1 MGEPRRLNNMQ
12 PTPGLAAIGN
22 QLTSQLNGPPAPSGA
37 LPATQPVSLP
47 QTDQLDPSIV
57 ALMHGIKTSEGTNGD
72 YNAIGDEGTAA
83 GIGQWSN
90 ESNGVPQKLQQGQI
104 PANFQGEARQY
115 GLNPND
121 FSPANQNQVM
131 YASIAAD
138 KQAGLSPEQILSKW
152 NSGSPNAYL
161 TNPVEGSSVSAT
173 GTSDVAAYVQRGMAA
188 AQEYAQANNQ
198 SAAPQQSGIGV
209 PTADAATTQA
219 QPAQPES
226 TLQKAGDVAG
236 AVGNFL
242 FPAVKD
248 VYNDVTGQNTG
259 ANQKTYLQQLGD
271 VALTALPFIPGL
283 GEAGEVARGAELATE
298 GAADAAPGLLSKLAG
313 SSVAKGAGV
322 GYGAG
327 VASNLSQG
335 QGLGQAFLPNANTIL
350 GAATGGVIP
359 AAIEGASGLLDRASG
374 ITPQIKNMLGD
385 VGDTAQYDKYINASK
400 GFAQNARNA
409 SALDV
414 ANDDVGSAAKVIN
427 QHIQTAGAEK
437 AAALEEAANT
447 KLPDMSP
454 VADDFAS
461 TVAKKYGIQLGV
473 DEDGKV
479 VSSIQPGRV
488 SKLLPSDQAR
498 IEDAYQKLLAL
509 KGGTVQTG
517 QDVIDALDN
526 NINYNKAKNAVGTNF
541 DPIEGLI
548 SKTRKS
554 VDSVTRELSPRLAAA
569 NDRYSQL
576 SKLAEETNKLAGN
589 RLQRGS
595 LLMKRVFSGDMGK
608 EGKALFSKIKGETG
622 IDLINSATLAK
633 HAIDTVGN
641 STEKSLLS
649 QAIEGGVAAHTGGIV
664 PAIFNGGKA
673 ILQHTI
679 ANPETRGR
687 ALVQAAGAKG
697 KGLVKS
703 LLTKGGI
710 EASQAV
716 KPALNSLGINL

>member
-1 MGEPRRLNNMQ
+1 MQ
-12 PTPGLAAIGN
+12 PTPGLSPIEQKLVGQANGTVPTTPIAS
-22 QLTSQLNGPPAPSGA
+22 SQSSPS
-37 LPATQPVSLP
+37 S
-47 QTDQLDPSIV
+47 QTGQIDQSIV
-57 ALMHGIKTSEGTNGD
+57 ALMHGIKTSEGTNGN
-72 YNAIGDEGTAA
+72 YNTIGDEGTAA

-104 PANFQGEARQY
+104 PANFQGEATQY

-138 KQAGLSPEQILSKW
+138 KKAGLSPEQILSKW
-152 NSGSPNAYL
+152 NSGNPNAYL

-188 AQEYAQANNQ
+188 AQQYAQANNQ
-198 SAAPQQSGIGV
+198 SAAPQSGIGV
-209 PTADAATTQA
+209 PTADAATTQQ
-219 QPAQPES
+219 QPVQPES

-259 ANQKTYLQQLGD
+259 PNQKTYLQQLGD
-271 VALTALPFIPGL
+271 VGLTALPFIPGL
-283 GEAGEVARGAELATE
+283 GEAGEAARGGELAAE
-298 GAADAAPGLLSKLAG
+298 GTADVAPGLLSKLAG

-335 QGLGQAFLPNANTIL
+335 QGLGQAFLPNANTLL
-350 GAATGGVIP
+350 GAATGGAIP

-374 ITPQIKNMLGD
+374 ITPQISNMLGE

-409 SALDV
+409 SALDI
-414 ANDDVGSAAKVIN
+414 ANNDVGSAAKVIN
-427 QHIQTAGAEK
+427 QHIQEAGAAK
-437 AAALEEAANT
+437 GAALDAAADK

-454 VADDFAS
+454 VADDFAQ

-473 DEDGKV
+473 DDEGKV
-479 VSSIQPGRV
+479 VSSSLSGRV

-548 SKTRKS
+548 SKARKG
-554 VDSVTRELSPRLAAA
+554 VDSVTRELSPELAAA
-569 NDRYSQL
+569 NDRYSSL
-576 SKLAEETNKLAGN
+576 SKLASETNKLAGN

-595 LLMKRVFSGDMGK
+595 LLMKRVFSGDMGS
-608 EGKALFSKIKGETG
+608 EGKALFQKIKGETG

-633 HAIDTVGN
+633 HAIETVGN

-664 PAIFNGGKA
+664 PGILNAGKA
-673 ILQHTI
+673 VLQHTI
-679 ANPETRGR
+679 ANPESRGR

-697 KGLVKS
+697 GGLVKS
-703 LLTKGGI
+703 LATKGAI
-710 EASQAV
+710 RASQTV
-716 KPALNSLGINL
+716 KPLVNSLGINL